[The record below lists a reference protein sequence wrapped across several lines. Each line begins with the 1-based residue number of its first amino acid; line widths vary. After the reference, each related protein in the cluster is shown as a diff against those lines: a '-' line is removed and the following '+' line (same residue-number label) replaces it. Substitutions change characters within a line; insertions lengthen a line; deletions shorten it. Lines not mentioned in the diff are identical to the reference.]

1 MQNSHSTT
9 SSLLKEGI
17 FLVNGRSA
25 YGKSSSSRFSLSAA
39 RNAVIKATQY
49 VTFGFSF
56 RVLVFFLPSRKVWTS
71 PSISVTDFS
80 VLAAIIRENSHKL
93 PWIENGE
100 GFAVHSSNLT
110 EGCERRLTCQ
120 QLISDI
126 KYTWENMV
134 FIRVCCY
141 GVSRGWKSL
150 YNTVVCMN
158 FVQKKKMG
166 EKENWSFEENVH
178 LGSGWF
184 TFCFEQYQTK
194 TFRFLKH
201 LNDLEHP
208 TNYL

>member
-1 MQNSHSTT
+1 M
-9 SSLLKEGI
+9 
-17 FLVNGRSA
+17 
-25 YGKSSSSRFSLSAA
+25 YW
-39 RNAVIKATQY
+39 
-49 VTFGFSF
+49 
-56 RVLVFFLPSRKVWTS
+56 FFLPSRKVWTT

-110 EGCERRLTCQ
+110 EGRERRLTCQ

-150 YNTVVCMN
+150 CNTVVCMN
-158 FVQKKKMG
+158 FVQKKKNG
-166 EKENWSFEENVH
+166 GKGKLEFWRECS
-178 LGSGWF
+178 SGIRLIYIWF
-184 TFCFEQYQTK
+184 RAISNKIF
-194 TFRFLKH
+194 FRFLKH

-208 TNYL
+208 TSNLSNHVSFCLSYKHNSPLSTKKSRLY